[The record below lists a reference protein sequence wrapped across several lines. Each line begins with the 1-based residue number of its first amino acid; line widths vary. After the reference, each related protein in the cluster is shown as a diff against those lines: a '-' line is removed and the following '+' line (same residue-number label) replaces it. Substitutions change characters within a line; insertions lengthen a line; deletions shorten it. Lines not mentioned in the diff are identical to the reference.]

1 MKNGGLVAACDGNI
15 SYRRDDGFIVITPSG
30 LPKGELRPRDL
41 LVVDRDGTVVEGT
54 GKPSSETALHLTIYR
69 KREDVKAIIHA
80 HPVTATAL
88 TVAGIPFASD
98 IVTEG
103 AMVLGEVPTVPYAP
117 PGSLALA
124 EGCGAAAETA
134 SVFLMERHGA
144 VTVGADLTE
153 AFYRLDTLE
162 AVAKMYRDSLIFSM
176 AGGDNRNTT
185 TKAKPLSWYLKQM

>member
-1 MKNGGLVAACDGNI
+1 MTVISATAATTAL
-15 SYRRDDGFIVITPSG
+15 SS
-30 LPKGELRPRDL
+30 LPLGPAKGELHPKDL
-41 LVVDRDGTVVEGT
+41 LLVNLDGIVVEGT

-69 KREDVKAIIHA
+69 KRQDVHAIIHA

-88 TVAGIPFASD
+88 TVAGISFAAD

-103 AMVLGEVPTVPYAP
+103 AMVLGDVPTVPYAP
-117 PGSLALA
+117 PGSLELA

-153 AFYRLDTLE
+153 ASTVSIRW
-162 AVAKMYRDSLIFSM
+162 
-176 AGGDNRNTT
+176 
-185 TKAKPLSWYLKQM
+185 KPWLRCTAIL

>member
-1 MKNGGLVAACDGNI
+1 M
-15 SYRRDDGFIVITPSG
+15 
-30 LPKGELRPRDL
+30 
-41 LVVDRDGTVVEGT
+41 
-54 GKPSSETALHLTIYR
+54 GKPSSETALHLNIYR
-69 KREDVKAIIHA
+69 KRQDVHAIIHA

-88 TVAGIPFASD
+88 TGAGIPFAAD

-117 PGSLALA
+117 PGSLELA

-144 VTVGADLTE
+144 VTLGTDLKE

-162 AVAKMYRDSLIFSM
+162 AVAKMYRDSLIFSL
-176 AGGDNRNTT
+176 AGGDKGHTT
-185 TKAKPLSWYLKQM
+185 TKAKPLSWYLKQK